1 MDCCHILGA
10 YTSIS
15 CFNLMAKNKSPNPNH
30 LHFNLNMT
38 TKISCE
44 PASVIKFQQPYH
56 FHKCE
61 TRYFKVETQNQ
72 TLMCGGQSLTTKP
85 ELGLIM
91 PQVMAVHDEL
101 STNWLHN
108 QASNLLLFV
117 FVFFGKTQH

>member
-1 MDCCHILGA
+1 M
-10 YTSIS
+10 
-15 CFNLMAKNKSPNPNH
+15 
-30 LHFNLNMT
+30 

-108 QASNLLLFV
+108 QASNLLFFPSFFCFLGRLSISILF
-117 FVFFGKTQH
+117 FVVVQLL